1 MVDAI
6 AHERKPALK
15 YSNTSKV
22 STTVIVVTQRSDTSR
37 RCASLS
43 GGVRA
48 GRKRRHRRYSLEAE
62 KRRDPHCGHQRQRL
76 RFWPVV
82 AGWCPRTIE
91 EAAWLCL
98 EIFHAPEPASL

>member
-15 YSNTSKV
+15 YSNTSKA

-62 KRRDPHCGHQRQRL
+62 KRREPHWKQRRGH
-76 RFWPVV
+76 
-82 AGWCPRTIE
+82 RTLVE
-91 EAAWLCL
+91 FVLSAFLLAFLCAL
-98 EIFHAPEPASL
+98 CVEGFDLIGV